1 MIDITVLVLL
11 GALTSD
17 PVESSLIVSLLE
29 QIKIYGQYLI
39 QTNLEN
45 ISSCAVWV
53 FFLWQVLQKL
63 VMYYSVK

>member
-45 ISSCAVWV
+45 ISSCAV
-53 FFLWQVLQKL
+53 LWQVLQKL